1 MATSRLPD
9 VIETERFDLIWLDA
23 DTLRSFGERSA
34 DLLPPPHGWVNAHR
48 HFLDDEAW
56 IPPHFARRLDDDP
69 SHATWTIRAIVERSS
84 SLIVGHIGAHRCPD
98 PQGVVEVGYTVAAAR
113 RREHI
118 AQESLTGLLDAMA
131 HAGSVSVVTLCIS
144 PSNEASIGLAR
155 SLGFSFVGEVAGDE
169 EAPELRFDRQLD
181 AHHC

>member
-1 MATSRLPD
+1 MAASMLPD

-23 DTLRSFGERSA
+23 NTLRSFGEGAA
-34 DLLPPPHGWVNAHR
+34 DPVLSPRGWVNSHR

-84 SLIVGHIGAHRCPD
+84 SSIVGHIGGHRCPD
-98 PQGVVEVGYTVAAAR
+98 PHGMVEVGYTVAAAR

-131 HAGSVSVVTLCIS
+131 HAGSVSVVSLCIA

-155 SLGFSFVGEVAGDE
+155 SLGFRLVGEVAGDE
-169 EAPELRFDRQLD
+169 EEPELRFDRRLD
-181 AHHC
+181 AHQR